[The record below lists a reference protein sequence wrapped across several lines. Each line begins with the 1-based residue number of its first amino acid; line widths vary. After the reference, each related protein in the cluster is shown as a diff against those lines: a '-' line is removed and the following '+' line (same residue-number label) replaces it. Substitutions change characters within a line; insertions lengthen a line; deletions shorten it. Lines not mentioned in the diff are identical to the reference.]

1 MTIKHPLSVLTLAL
15 AAALPISFSLPTA
28 AQAQT
33 SSYREAVRID
43 TIGVEPLRRLS
54 AGKVLAFAL
63 DGTPRAEVTLEI
75 AGASAPLRLTE
86 RRPGHYEG
94 SYTIRPRDRLTATS
108 LVTARIVKD
117 GQSASATLSPSLLL
131 GARDLAPVAATQITA
146 FTVSANERVRP
157 GDEVGFSLT
166 GTPGGR
172 ASVAVRGITRRIP
185 LTEVSRGVYEGSYV
199 VRRDDQL
206 RGELQADGY
215 LQFDRRELSQRFERQ
230 AAREEAREQAQD
242 RRDERDD
249 LRAARDA
256 REAEAVR
263 KARQQAAFCA
273 QCGSVESVKL
283 VEVRGD
289 APNVIGTIAGG
300 VIGGV
305 IGNQVGGGSGKDIAT
320 VIGAIGGAYAG
331 NRVENSMDK
340 RKVYR
345 VEVRMEGGT
354 SQSFDYAEDPA
365 VAIGTRVK
373 VENGNLLRL

>member
-1 MTIKHPLSVLTLAL
+1 MNIKHPLSVLTLAL
-15 AAALPISFSLPTA
+15 AAALPFSLSLPTA
-28 AQAQT
+28 AQAQN

-43 TIGVEPLRRLS
+43 TIGVEQLRRLR
-54 AGKVLAFAL
+54 AGNVLEFVL
-63 DGTPRAEVTLEI
+63 DGTPRAAVTLEI

-86 RRPGHYEG
+86 RRPGHYDG

-117 GQSASATLSPSLLL
+117 GQSASATLSQSLLL

-146 FTVSANERVRP
+146 FTVSANDRVRP

-166 GTPGGR
+166 GTPGGQ
-172 ASVAVRGITRRIP
+172 ASVAVRGIARRIP
-185 LTEVSRGVYEGSYV
+185 LTEVSRGVYEGRYV
-199 VRRDDQL
+199 VRRDDRL

-230 AAREEAREQAQD
+230 AAREQAQD

-249 LRAARDA
+249 LRAAREA
-256 REAEAVR
+256 REVEAVR
-263 KARQQAAFCA
+263 NARQQAAFCA
-273 QCGSVESVKL
+273 NCGSVESVNL

-289 APNVIGTIAGG
+289 APNVIGTLAGG
-300 VIGGV
+300 VLGGV

-331 NRVENSMDK
+331 NRVENNMDR
-340 RKVYR
+340 RKVFR
-345 VEVRMEGGT
+345 VSVRLEGGT